1 MWTFLGWIWT
11 GGHILSPRM
20 LPLVRLSSI
29 NPLCPPG
36 VVVEPTTETNMEP
49 NEFNFWGDHLQQIHH
64 KIVTFVFL
72 LLLVALS
79 ISFLVCW
86 YLLSFHV
93 ACFFSLRCQVFCL
106 LRLTLE
112 GCATNTEPNTYPK
125 ISHDLFLEVF
135 WFQFFP
141 HHRPGTWIVIK
152 MWVQYEVKS
161 RVARKSLTW
170 NFQGKRLKNHL
181 GSRLTFKSPFKVA
194 DRFVITCSNSM
205 LAVSGCSLG
214 SVWACIGFHV
224 SFWVILLKKLVA
236 WFPGEQNPLETVP

>member
-1 MWTFLGWIWT
+1 MSL
-11 GGHILSPRM
+11 
-20 LPLVRLSSI
+20 
-29 NPLCPPG
+29 
-36 VVVEPTTETNMEP
+36 
-49 NEFNFWGDHLQQIHH
+49 
-64 KIVTFVFL
+64 
-72 LLLVALS
+72 A
-79 ISFLVCW
+79 
-86 YLLSFHV
+86 
-93 ACFFSLRCQVFCL
+93 FSLFAVRFSAL

-112 GCATNTEPNTYPK
+112 GCATNTEPNTYRN
-125 ISHDLFLEVF
+125 ISHNLFLEVF

-141 HHRPGTWIVIK
+141 HHRPGTWIVFK
-152 MWVQYEVKS
+152 MWAQYEVKG

-170 NFQGKRLKNHL
+170 NFQWKCLKNHL

-224 SFWVILLKKLVA
+224 SFEWFFWKLKKLVA

>member
-1 MWTFLGWIWT
+1 MFADICY
-11 GGHILSPRM
+11 PFM
-20 LPLVRLSSI
+20 
-29 NPLCPPG
+29 
-36 VVVEPTTETNMEP
+36 
-49 NEFNFWGDHLQQIHH
+49 
-64 KIVTFVFL
+64 
-72 LLLVALS
+72 LLV
-79 ISFLVCW
+79 
-86 YLLSFHV
+86 
-93 ACFFSLRCQVFCL
+93 FSLFAVRFSACCGL
-106 LRLTLE
+106 LWKVVRRTRNP
-112 GCATNTEPNTYPK
+112 THPK

-152 MWVQYEVKS
+152 RWAQYEVKS

-170 NFQGKRLKNHL
+170 NVQGERLKNHL

-205 LAVSGCSLG
+205 LAVSGRSLG